1 MLQNVLITKQLSLRT
16 SIIRPSKYFSHQVR
30 GIKIA
35 PLTDSELLPLLSESH
50 LKFKNSFYSFFLEF
64 DNSDYSKPL
73 AKNRLWISD
82 NFSYLPGETIDTD
95 YYINPLKKQPPFLK
109 ELVFLQSW
117 EIYAFFN
124 ALFAY
129 FLVQEIES
137 VRYWTLTESFGL
149 HTNRRGRDE
158 LSDVPFFSSS
168 MKRLWVN
175 TFMCR
180 GFHASPGLGDQPP
193 SLRYYVE
200 LRRQSL
206 DFPVSLDVFLTLTD
220 LWRFTKSWFLENRDW
235 AVRRNRTLLSKV
247 NLQTLE
253 RVYALSGLSG
263 AKYGDLLFKNILEW
277 GFGPFSELSRSAE
290 NLVDPGFNWFFSS
303 FMKYLWKNGGV
314 HPGIFNFRPRS
325 KTLEHFVPS
334 GVLCYQASPPAPLPG
349 FNSFGKLEPSLEEF
363 LFGEKPRHIRFSWQI
378 KSSYNI
384 DSASFLSEGR
394 RLDRRWLYDSSN
406 PNSLFSLVYGSLNQ
420 ILIWQLKNWGFEEF
434 DLEGIRLLTKKP
446 F

>member
-1 MLQNVLITKQLSLRT
+1 MLQNVLITKQLSLRI
-16 SIIRPSKYFSHQVR
+16 SIISPPKYFSQQVR
-30 GIKIA
+30 HIKVAA
-35 PLTDSELLPLLSESH
+35 PTDSELLPLLSESH
-50 LKFKNSFYSFFLEF
+50 LKFKNSFYSFFLQF
-64 DNSDYSKPL
+64 DHRDYSKPL

-82 NFSYLPGETIDTD
+82 NFSYMPGETVDTD
-95 YYINPLKKQPPFLK
+95 YYINPLRKQPPFLT

-129 FLVQEIES
+129 FLVQEIDN
-137 VRYWTLTESFGL
+137 VRYWVLMESFGAY
-149 HTNRRGRDE
+149 TKPRDRDE

-180 GFHASPGLGDQPP
+180 GFAPLTGLGERPP

-220 LWRFTKSWFLENRDW
+220 LWRFTKLWFLENRDW
-235 AVRRNRTLLSKV
+235 AVRRNKTLLSKI

-253 RVYALSGLSG
+253 TVYALSGLSDTV
-263 AKYGDLLFKNILEW
+263 YGDLLFKNILEW
-277 GFGPFSELSRSAE
+277 GFGVFSELSRSAE
-290 NLVDPGFNWFFSS
+290 NLADPGFNWFFSS
-303 FMKYLWKNGGV
+303 FIKYLWKNGGV

-325 KTLEHFVPS
+325 KILDHFVPS
-334 GVLCYQASPPAPLPG
+334 GVLCDQASPPAFLPG
-349 FNSFGKLEPSLEEF
+349 FSSFGKLDPSLEEF

-378 KSSYNI
+378 KSSRNI
-384 DSASFLSEGR
+384 DRTSFLSEGT
-394 RLDRRWLYDSSN
+394 RLDRRWLYDSRN
-406 PNSLFSLVYGSLNQ
+406 PNSLFSFVYGSLNQ
-420 ILIWQLKNWGFEEF
+420 ILIWQLKSWGFEEF
-434 DLEGIRLLTKKP
+434 DLEGIRSLTKKSV
-446 F
+446 